1 MCLRRQ
7 TTNKCDT
14 KPLFGRNSRSR
25 ELSDSRLRLPVG
37 SIFQIYTMILSQNG
51 MAASG
56 VVVWPGD
63 ASSKYVPTPRRPSKL
78 KAHAFTFPAALF
90 SSSSSSSSSF
100 PLSLFSRFYSW
111 LSLKEPRGEAQRRGK
126 RWRIVNQVVLKEP
139 RRRRPRPAP
148 LSKCEENIYI
158 QYALRK

>member
-51 MAASG
+51 MAASVVRCG
-56 VVVWPGD
+56 VAMPLANMYPD
-63 ASSKYVPTPRRPSKL
+63 QPTPPFKVESTCFHLSRC
-78 KAHAFTFPAALF
+78 
-90 SSSSSSSSSF
+90 
-100 PLSLFSRFYSW
+100 PLSLLPLLLLLPFILLPSFSLLPLLFMAEFKRASW
-111 LSLKEPRGEAQRRGK
+111 GGRAAQQSTQHSAEGNARG
-126 RWRIVNQVVLKEP
+126 
-139 RRRRPRPAP
+139 
-148 LSKCEENIYI
+148 
-158 QYALRK
+158 